1 MNGAGSGTPNPF
13 YGLLCFYRY
22 KPERSVWGESTFFG
36 LLWFLSRIL
45 SKGGFPVEGDRPLLG
60 RMEGGTAGGP
70 FFVFRSLP
78 VFGRRAAMPALF
90 RFRGRPGRQRKPAG
104 RPFPGRG
111 GKNPPSGRRSHFPR
125 GERHP
130 GAVPFSRPRP
140 GRRGFPLQD
149 YKHASRCTAKVVF
162 EDKVSSARIQERK
175 RDAPSVEISFARM
188 RERMNAVF
196 PVSRLHAGRDRIPFS
211 VVHRLSMI

>member
-1 MNGAGSGTPNPF
+1 MTGAGSGTPNPF
-13 YGLLCFYRY
+13 YGLLCFYRC
-22 KPERSVWGESTFFG
+22 KPERSVWGESAFFG

-111 GKNPPSGRRSHFPR
+111 GKNPPSGRRSHFPP
-125 GERHP
+125 GEKHP
-130 GAVPFSRPRP
+130 GAVQAAPREKGVSSVRLQACKSMHCKGGICGQSFLRKNTRTQA
-140 GRRGFPLQD
+140 GRSVCRNFLCKNARTHERGFSGFRAACRAGPDSLFGG
-149 YKHASRCTAKVVF
+149 AS
-162 EDKVSSARIQERK
+162 
-175 RDAPSVEISFARM
+175 
-188 RERMNAVF
+188 
-196 PVSRLHAGRDRIPFS
+196 PF
-211 VVHRLSMI
+211 HDLK

>member
-1 MNGAGSGTPNPF
+1 MVY
-13 YGLLCFYRY
+13 YGFYR
-22 KPERSVWGESTFFG
+22 ESC
-36 LLWFLSRIL
+36 

-104 RPFPGRG
+104 RPFPGRE
-111 GKNPPSGRRSHFPR
+111 GKNPPSGRRSHFPP

-130 GAVPFSRPRP
+130 GAVQAAPREK
-140 GRRGFPLQD
+140 GVPLQD
-149 YKHASRCTAKVVF
+149 YKHASRCTAKAVF
-162 EDKVSSARIQERK
+162 ADKVSSARIQERK

-196 PVSRLHAGRDRIPFS
+196 PVSGLHAGRTGFPF
-211 VVHRLSMI
+211 RWCIAFP